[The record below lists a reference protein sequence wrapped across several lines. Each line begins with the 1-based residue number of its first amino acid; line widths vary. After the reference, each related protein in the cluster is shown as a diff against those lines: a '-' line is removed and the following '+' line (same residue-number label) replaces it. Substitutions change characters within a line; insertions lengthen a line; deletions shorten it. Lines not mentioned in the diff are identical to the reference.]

1 MPRRVRVG
9 IVTPAIRSSNNG
21 NWQTAW
27 RWSRLLADRC
37 EPRILNEWR
46 GEPLDVLIAL
56 HARRSAASI
65 ATWRAAQAGP
75 LAVVLTGTDL
85 YRDID
90 VDAAARASLGMADR
104 LVVLQEL
111 GVRRLPAELHARC
124 IVCFQSC
131 TRRASLAKT
140 RRHLRA
146 VMVGHLREE
155 KSPTTWFEAARLL
168 ADRDDIL
175 LDHIGAP
182 LDAALGRA
190 ALELAN
196 TQPRYRWLGALDHAT
211 TRRHIQRA
219 HALVHASRMEGG
231 AHVIAEAVRS
241 GTPVIASRI
250 DGNVGM
256 LGAAYGG
263 YFECGDAPALA
274 ALLRRARDEPAML
287 AGLSV
292 ACRARAR
299 LFEPRRE
306 RATVHRLLDDLLAM
320 PAAIG
325 PHARRVAHP
334 APERSP

>member
-1 MPRRVRVG
+1 VG

-37 EPRILNEWR
+37 ETRILNEWR
-46 GEPLDVLIAL
+46 GEPLDVLVAL
-56 HARRSAASI
+56 HARRSASSI
-65 ATWRAAQAGP
+65 AAWHAASCGP

-90 VDAAARASLGMADR
+90 TDPAARASLEMADR

-111 GVRRLPAELHARC
+111 GVRRLPIELQARC

-131 TRRASLAKT
+131 TARVPIAKT
-140 RRHLRA
+140 PRHLRA
-146 VMVGHLREE
+146 LMVGHLRDE
-155 KSPTTWFEAARLL
+155 KSPTTYFEAARLL
-168 ADRDDIL
+168 ADRPDIR

-190 ALELAN
+190 ARGLARA
-196 TQPRYRWLGALDHAT
+196 QPRYRWLGGLDHAS

-219 HALVHASRMEGG
+219 HVLVHASRMEGG

-263 YFECGDAPALA
+263 YFAWDDAPALA
-274 ALLRRARDEPAML
+274 GLLRGARDEPAML
-287 AGLSV
+287 DALSV
-292 ACRARAR
+292 ACRARAT

-306 RATVHRLLDDLLAM
+306 RATLHRLLDDLCA
-320 PAAIG
+320 PSAAK
-325 PHARRVAHP
+325 
-334 APERSP
+334 RSPRRRAHLSETLDERP